1 MRKFAGDV
9 FISQGDWPS
18 INNPV
23 NQRDSTD
30 VKYDEHMKQYV
41 PMIPVKQAD
50 AGAVLREYGNAL
62 LGPLFGQD
70 VAPFGRTGL
79 FGVDNGRPLGMME
92 SAERS
97 VDSIN
102 QRNAAT
108 EEAIRQLRGY

>member
-1 MRKFAGDV
+1 
-9 FISQGDWPS
+9 
-18 INNPV
+18 
-23 NQRDSTD
+23 
-30 VKYDEHMKQYV
+30 MKQYV

-50 AGAVLREYGNAL
+50 AGAILREYGNAF

-79 FGVDNGRPLGMME
+79 FGVDKVDNDRPLGIME

>member
-1 MRKFAGDV
+1 MRRFAN
-9 FISQGDWPS
+9 DWPS

-23 NQRDSTD
+23 NQRDKTD

-79 FGVDNGRPLGMME
+79 FGVDNNGRPLGIME

-102 QRNAAT
+102 ERNAAT